1 MRERIVNDP
10 NSFFFYNFFKENMT
24 QKVKG
29 KKIAIDAIIKERI
42 ANDPIFSNSCHSNN
56 SQLIIYIV
64 VSLFYILG

>member
-10 NSFFFYNFFKENMT
+10 NSFFFYFFKEKIT

-29 KKIAIDAIIKERI
+29 KKIAIDAIIKEGI

-56 SQLIIYIV
+56 S
-64 VSLFYILG
+64 